1 MFQIFCIHFSS
12 RTVLSLLHLKII
24 LQTVIIIFANCCRL
38 CLGAVGN
45 ETTPVCYRRGDCQ
58 RPALEPTVPTLFCP
72 GQDAMV
78 VANPGYSPK
87 LQALVYE
94 ILPSTTAIF
103 SYAIWSRK
111 LSANEQFFV
120 DAQTAVSLLQTT
132 QIKQGVS
139 FIVAS
144 KVYTRANKTTIV
156 SIETELLFLP
166 GVDALGCFY
175 GHISTES
182 FGGS

>member
-120 DAQTAVSLLQTT
+120 GAQTVVSLSQTS
-132 QIKQGVS
+132 QIMLDVC
-139 FIVAS
+139 FITDHVAYPSSS
-144 KVYTRANKTTIV
+144 KTKI
-156 SIETELLFLP
+156 L
-166 GVDALGCFY
+166 
-175 GHISTES
+175 
-182 FGGS
+182 